1 MNEEYVI
8 KEGTREYKIP
18 KIPNTQD
25 YYDLNETEEERTE
38 RIYLY
43 DEVK

>member
-8 KEGTREYKIP
+8 KEGIREYKTP
-18 KIPNTQD
+18 KTPNIQD
-25 YYDLNETEEERTE
+25 YYDLNETTEERAE